1 MKTLREISKEL
12 EKDVTKYKNKI
23 DTEARDIELRQNIR
37 DIAAIRRLIK
47 ADINLKIDN
56 NYFKYIKDIFN
67 YMEKLEENY
76 DGIFGANKL
85 LNSFNKLI
93 SLIPEESAFKET
105 MGDSFN
111 LYNLHCI
118 TSKLSG
124 RDSHY
129 VNNGYEYEN
138 VNIKDVAYHL
148 ITAIDIVLA
157 DIREQT
163 EKERKEIKMKREL

>member
-1 MKTLREISKEL
+1 MKTLRDISKDINKEIS
-12 EKDVTKYKNKI
+12 KYKNKI
-23 DTEARDIELRQNIR
+23 DKEARDIELRQNIR

-85 LNSFNKLI
+85 LNIFNELI
-93 SLIPEESAFKET
+93 SLIPEEVAFIEI
-105 MGDSFN
+105 MGDNFN

-118 TSKLSG
+118 TSNLSR

-138 VNIKDVAYHL
+138 VNIKDVVYHL

-163 EKERKEIKMKREL
+163 EKERKEIKMKGEL